1 MPERGQLGKLAQRLE
16 RGPVLFD
23 GAMGTQIHARGVA
36 EDECLEALNVTQ
48 PALIGRIHRDY
59 IAAGADVI
67 ETNTFGAN
75 RFRLGEHYRESDVS
89 QLCLAGARLA
99 LEARNAAGRPVLVA
113 GSVGPLG
120 RSIEPVG
127 ATKRSS
133 AERVFRA
140 QMEAL
145 AEGGVDLLVL
155 ETFTALPELELAV
168 DVARAAAPELP
179 VVALLS
185 FDDELNPEQAA
196 DALVESLTA
205 RGVAALG
212 ANCGS
217 GPQSALH
224 VARQLASL
232 GGQRLAIL
240 PNAGLPHREGGRL
253 VFSAGP
259 QYFAEQTAQ
268 LLAIGIRIVGG
279 CCGTGPAHIQ
289 AMRKRLDGPAPSR
302 IVVRPEGGVKTA
314 EPVPEP
320 PGTGLAAKLRG
331 GAFPIS
337 VELTPPRGIDP
348 TGMLAGARLLREA
361 GVEFANVTDSA
372 MARLRMGVIS
382 CAALVQQQVGLEAI
396 AHFTCRDRNVMA
408 IQSELIGAHALGIR
422 NIFALRGDPPRVGD
436 HPNATAVWDVNAVGL
451 ITILSNLNRG
461 LNAHGTPIGERAFF
475 NIGAAFN
482 PTADDPVKELRLLR
496 RKLAAG
502 AHFVLTNPVYDVAAL
517 TVLRQVFEEID
528 TPLLIGAMP
537 LRSAKQAA
545 YLQNEVPGIVVP
557 PAIAERMEEAGEEA
571 PQLGVEMAIAF
582 FDELA
587 DVAAG
592 AYVVPSGGRYDL
604 AAQVVEGIKCRR
616 G

>member
-1 MPERGQLGKLAQRLE
+1 MVVNKLAQRLE
-16 RGPVLFD
+16 RGPLLFD
-23 GAMGTQIHARGVA
+23 GAMGTEIYARGVA
-36 EDECLEALNVTQ
+36 EAECLEALNVSQ
-48 PALIGRIHRDY
+48 PALIARIHRDY

-75 RFRLGEHYRESDVS
+75 RFRLGEHYREAEVR

-120 RSIEPVG
+120 RPIEPVG
-127 ATKRSS
+127 AIKRSG
-133 AERVFRA
+133 AERVFSEQIA
-140 QMEAL
+140 AL
-145 AEGGVDLLVL
+145 AEGGVDLLIL
-155 ETFTALPELELAV
+155 ETFTALNELELAV
-168 DVARAAAPELP
+168 DAARATAPDLP

-185 FDDELNPEQAA
+185 FDDELNPARAA
-196 DALVESLTA
+196 SALVESLSA
-205 RGVAALG
+205 RGVTALG
-212 ANCGS
+212 ANCGA
-217 GPQSALH
+217 GPQSALS

-232 GGQRLAIL
+232 GAQRLAIL
-240 PNAGLPHREGGRL
+240 PNAGLPHREAGRL
-253 VFSAGP
+253 VYSAGP
-259 QYFAEQTAQ
+259 QYFAEQMAE
-268 LLAIGIRIVGG
+268 LLELGVSVVGG

-289 AMRKRLDGPAPSR
+289 ALRRRVDGAAPGRTVSPRIRRAEPGERQVEAPS
-302 IVVRPEGGVKTA
+302 TS
-314 EPVPEP
+314 
-320 PGTGLAAKLRG
+320 LAAKLRAG
-331 GAFPIS
+331 EFPIS

-348 TGMLAGARLLREA
+348 SRMLAGARLLQEA

-382 CAALVQQQVGLEAI
+382 CAALVQQQVGLETI

-436 HPNATAVWDVNAVGL
+436 YPKATPVWDVNAVGL

-461 LNAHGTPIGERAFF
+461 LDANGTPIGERAFF

-482 PTADDPVKELRLLR
+482 PTAEDPLKELRLLR

-502 AHFVLTNPVYDVAAL
+502 AHFVLTNPVYDFAAL
-517 TVLRQVFEEID
+517 ALLRQVFQEVEV
-528 TPLLIGAMP
+528 PLLIGAMP

-557 PAIAERMEEAGEEA
+557 ETVAKRLEAAGEEA
-571 PQLGVEMAIAF
+571 PQIGVEMAIAF
-582 FDELA
+582 FEELA
-587 DVAAG
+587 GVAAG
-592 AYVVPSGGRYDL
+592 AYVIPSGGRYDL
-604 AAQVVEGIKCRR
+604 AAQVVEGIKSHRS
-616 G
+616 